1 MNLVQFLNKVDET
14 ISGYDCEKLLRIIHE
29 IARTLPEQERKDF
42 IKQIK
47 QLDNNDTSNINKKDN
62 HKLETEYKKI
72 CDKFIEIENGD
83 IFLREEYNDEYD
95 DWYNSTVEEILYEDP
110 DGIGRVICEACL
122 FVHKCIDVENY
133 ELALKMGRKLFL
145 QSVQTNGEYSGED
158 LSLMDLQYYHVCSFN
173 YRGLLLDTL
182 YACYQV
188 AEPQKRPD
196 IMYEILELISG
207 RQRIIININIG

>member
-72 CDKFIEIENGD
+72 CDKFIEIENGKKTISAISSD
-83 IFLREEYNDEYD
+83 KWRVFWGRFVINGFA
-95 DWYNSTVEEILYEDP
+95 ILS
-110 DGIGRVICEACL
+110 C
-122 FVHKCIDVENY
+122 
-133 ELALKMGRKLFL
+133 MQL
-145 QSVQTNGEYSGED
+145 Q
-158 LSLMDLQYYHVCSFN
+158 L
-173 YRGLLLDTL
+173 
-182 YACYQV
+182 
-188 AEPQKRPD
+188 
-196 IMYEILELISG
+196 
-207 RQRIIININIG
+207 